1 MNIIG
6 ITNQDS
12 GCGYH
17 RVLLPL
23 GFMDGIKGYVTN
35 WITPE
40 KVDGWDIML
49 YNRLSPYDQKWNET
63 KELLNCKVVMD
74 IDDYWILPPNH
85 INYHTYNHFKDRI
98 ENNLRQADMVTV
110 TNHELLEKVLPF
122 NSNSHIFA
130 NALPFGRNQYH
141 AEKRHS
147 KYVRIFWCG
156 GISHEEDIKMLRG
169 PISKL
174 KVHADKIK
182 MVIGGYTD
190 TDENS
195 RTIWQRMFSA
205 FTAGG
210 QLPYMK
216 LHSTPP
222 TTYMQMYEHA
232 DIMVIPLEDTVW
244 HACKSNLKVL
254 EAAAKRIPVI
264 VSNVAPYNHDPDM
277 PVLWVN
283 SQKDWFSHL
292 NYLILNPEAR
302 AEYGNKL
309 YEWANKKY
317 NIKEVNERRFKAF
330 SDLCEAPALLP
341 VLSADGGIG
350 ELSP

>member
-6 ITNQDS
+6 ITNQNS

-35 WITPE
+35 FITPE
-40 KVDGWDIML
+40 KTDGWDIL
-49 YNRLSPYDQKWNET
+49 LFNRLSPYDSNWRDT
-63 KELLNCKVVMD
+63 KDLLKCKVVMD
-74 IDDYWILPPNH
+74 IDDYWVLPPNH
-85 INYHTYNHFKDRI
+85 LNYNQYKIFGDRI
-98 ENNLRQADMVTV
+98 ENNLREADMVTV

-122 NSNSHIFA
+122 NSNAHIFP
-130 NALPFGRNQYH
+130 NALPFGHNQYH
-141 AEKRHS
+141 EEKRDS
-147 KYVRIFWCG
+147 ELIRIFWCG
-156 GISHEEDIKMLRG
+156 GVSHEEDIKMLRG

-174 KVHADKIK
+174 KIHADKIK
-182 MVIGGYTD
+182 MVIGGFTD
-190 TDENS
+190 TDEYS
-195 RTIWQRMFSA
+195 RSIWQRMFSA

-232 DIMVIPLEDTVW
+232 DIMVIPLENTEW
-244 HACKSNLKVL
+244 HSCKSNLKVL
-254 EAAAKRIPVI
+254 EAASKRIPVI

-292 NYLILNPEAR
+292 NYLILNADAR
-302 AEYGNKL
+302 AEYGNKI
-309 YEWANKKY
+309 YDWANKKY
-317 NIKEVNERRFKAF
+317 NIKEVNQRRFVAF
-330 SDLCEAPALLP
+330 SDLCKAPALLP
-341 VLSADGGIG
+341 VFSTDGGIA
-350 ELSP
+350 ELSS